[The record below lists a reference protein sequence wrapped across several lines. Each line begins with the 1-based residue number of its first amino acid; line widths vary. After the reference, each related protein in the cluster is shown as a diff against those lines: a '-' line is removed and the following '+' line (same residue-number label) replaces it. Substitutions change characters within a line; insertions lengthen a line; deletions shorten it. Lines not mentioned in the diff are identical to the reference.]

1 MTGVSTDLSSRY
13 GTTGGRQ
20 RQLVIAL
27 CVVLAVAFL
36 GWVAWAAWFH
46 ATPSVT
52 SELASFKV
60 VDAHEATAVVEVD
73 HDPDANGA
81 KCRVQAVAADH
92 SVVGE
97 LTFSPVDGRNE
108 VTIRTEREATSVAK
122 LGCTADGQSRP
133 H

>member
-13 GTTGGRQ
+13 GSAPIRQ
-20 RQLVIAL
+20 RQVVIAL
-27 CVVLAVAFL
+27 CVALAAAFL

-52 SELASFKV
+52 SELVSFRI
-60 VDAHEATAVVEVD
+60 VDAHEATAVLEVD
-73 HDPDANGA
+73 LEGDAEDVT
-81 KCRVQAVAADH
+81 CRVQALASDH

-97 LTFSPVDGRNE
+97 QSFSPVDGRNE
-108 VTIRTEREATSVAK
+108 VSLRTEREATSVSK
-122 LGCTADGQSRP
+122 LGCTAEGQSRP